1 MKKSLM
7 HYIVLLII
15 LGAGIASFY
24 YVQGNATLQ
33 LAIGIVVSI
42 SYVFWGIIHHIL
54 ERSIHRRI
62 VIEYLLIGAI
72 AIVLL
77 ATIIRS

>member
-1 MKKSLM
+1 MKKTIF
-7 HYIVLLII
+7 HYIVLIFI
-15 LGAGIASFY
+15 LAGGIFSFY
-24 YVQGNATLQ
+24 YVRGNATLQ
-33 LAIGIVVSI
+33 LAISIVVSV
-42 SYVFWGIIHHIL
+42 SYVIWGILHHML
-54 ERSIHRRI
+54 EHTLHKRI